1 MRFFLKLHGKHS
13 STFILGSYRHRL
25 GIGINPKSRFLIPL
39 LVPMVGTLEAMRL
52 MDDCR
57 GISGGTRPSDAR
69 SEEDLPGI
77 DISISVVAA
86 RGSPMVAAV
95 SADRRIFYSIKDR

>member
-1 MRFFLKLHGKHS
+1 M
-13 STFILGSYRHRL
+13 
-25 GIGINPKSRFLIPL
+25 NPKSRFLIPL
-39 LVPMVGTLEAMRL
+39 LVPMVDILETMRL
-52 MDDCR
+52 MDECR

-86 RGSPMVAAV
+86 LGRPVLTAV
-95 SADRRIFYSIKDR
+95 SADRRIFQP